1 MAVLRLAVVVS
12 SQRRSPKGQKFRAYL
27 PAAAPP
33 SKYEFIY
40 RYESGSAAVQS
51 NCYANMSSLRQ
62 LVQRLWV
69 RLQRGTLLR
78 RRTTGPRSSSRN
90 IGVNH
95 GFITS
100 IFWGHPRESQ
110 SGYLWVG
117 ISAEGHPGG
126 EFLGVVSGKIPGRSS
141 IWLCLS
147 GSAAMDITMI
157 SDASPLRSLLLRSLL
172 RPLLSASPAR
182 SYVYTRCRES
192 G

>member
-1 MAVLRLAVVVS
+1 MLRLAVVVS

-51 NCYANMSSLRQ
+51 HCYANMSSLRQ
-62 LVQRLWV
+62 LAQRLWV
-69 RLQRGTLLR
+69 RLQRGTLVR

-100 IFWGHPRESQ
+100 IFWGHPRGSQ
-110 SGYLWVG
+110 VDICGWGSLQGD
-117 ISAEGHPGG
+117 IQGG
-126 EFLGVVSGKIPGRSS
+126 SFLGWYQGRYLGDPVSG
-141 IWLCLS
+141 CV
-147 GSAAMDITMI
+147 SAAAPPWI
-157 SDASPLRSLLLRSLL
+157 SR
-172 RPLLSASPAR
+172 
-182 SYVYTRCRES
+182 
-192 G
+192 